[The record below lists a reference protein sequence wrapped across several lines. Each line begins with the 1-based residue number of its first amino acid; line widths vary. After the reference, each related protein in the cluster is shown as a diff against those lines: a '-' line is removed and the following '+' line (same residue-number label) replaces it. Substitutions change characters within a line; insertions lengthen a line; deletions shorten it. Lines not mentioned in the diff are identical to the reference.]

1 MYETQEQQLFPP
13 LHIAEQRML
22 LKLLSSEMILK
33 KEKNQDGK
41 AVDSIRIFALGP
53 EEKVSYNG

>member
-1 MYETQEQQLFPP
+1 
-13 LHIAEQRML
+13 
-22 LKLLSSEMILK
+22 MILK
-33 KEKNQDGK
+33 KRQKNQDGK